1 MFTALGTIA
10 FTLLL
15 AFGLLAA
22 ALALLSSNRPDA
34 RYVVV
39 AASMSAVG
47 LAIGAGVDIVTV
59 KDDIGRMNT
68 VFKFYLQAWWFLA
81 IASAFFAWLLW
92 SAGPLSLRRSN
103 IAGKAWAVGLVVL
116 LIGVSIYPVLGTRV
130 RIKDRFDTSFQ
141 SLDGMAYM
149 QNAIHIENGEPLTL
163 DHDRRAI
170 EWLQRN
176 VEGTP
181 VIVEGITDLY
191 RWGNR
196 ISIYTGLPA
205 VIGWDW
211 HQRQQRVAYADY
223 VSERR
228 RDVNDFYETTSVDDT
243 RRFLAKYDVR
253 YVIVGELERLLY
265 PAEGLAKFD
274 EMDWLTPIYQDGPV
288 TVYVDREYWE
298 YIEYWSSPEK

>member
-1 MFTALGTIA
+1 
-10 FTLLL
+10 
-15 AFGLLAA
+15 
-22 ALALLSSNRPDA
+22 
-34 RYVVV
+34 
-39 AASMSAVG
+39 
-47 LAIGAGVDIVTV
+47 
-59 KDDIGRMNT
+59 
-68 VFKFYLQAWWFLA
+68 
-81 IASAFFAWLLW
+81 
-92 SAGPLSLRRSN
+92 
-103 IAGKAWAVGLVVL
+103 
-116 LIGVSIYPVLGTRV
+116 
-130 RIKDRFDTSFQ
+130 
-141 SLDGMAYM
+141 MAYM

-228 RDVNDFYETTSVDDT
+228 RDVDNFYRATST
-243 RRFLAKYDVR
+243 RVAAEFLAEYGVR

-274 EMDWLTPIYQDGPV
+274 EMEDLLPVYQQGPV
-288 TVYVDREYWE
+288 TIYAYREYWE
-298 YIEYWSSPEK
+298 FLMFTAE